1 MRYGARYLGKALLL
15 VVGAAILGLMV
26 MALWNAVIPGLFAG
40 SRPIDYP
47 HALGLLLLSRILF
60 GGFRGR
66 GGWHQRRHW
75 RRWEALTPEER
86 DQFRKNMVSTGC
98 KRVEDRT

>member
-1 MRYGARYLGKALLL
+1 MRYQVRYWGRPLLMVLAAALLAL
-15 VVGAAILGLMV
+15 IV
-26 MALWNAVIPGLFAG
+26 MLLWNAVMPAVFVG
-40 SRPIDYP
+40 SRSMDYP
-47 HALGLLLLSRILF
+47 HALGLLVLSRILF

-86 DQFRKNMVSTGC
+86 EQFKQNPGFSDCRG
-98 KRVEDRT
+98 RGERT

>member
-1 MRYGARYLGKALLL
+1 MKYRVRYLGKALLI
-15 VVGAAILGLMV
+15 VGGVAILGLMV
-26 MALWNAVIPGLFAG
+26 MALWNAVIPGLFVG
-40 SRPIDYP
+40 SRSIDYL

-75 RRWEALTPEER
+75 VRWDAMTAEER
-86 DQFRKNMVSTGC
+86 DQFRKTTLSTGC
-98 KRVEDRT
+98 LRNEDRA